1 MPIILISG
9 ILKFTIYIL
18 GIGLILF
25 VMYGVTYLLGERH
38 RDRETDEIYESGIK
52 TTGKARVKYSAQF
65 YLVAMLFVIFDL
77 EIIFLFG
84 WAVAA
89 RKLGWSGYLGMLVF
103 ALILIIG
110 LIYEWRMGAIDFLRQ
125 KSILPH
131 KREEKPL

>member
-9 ILKFTIYIL
+9 IVQFAVYLL
-18 GIGLILF
+18 GLGLILF
-25 VMYGVTYLLGERH
+25 VMYGVAFILGERH
-38 RDRETDEIYESGIK
+38 HGRETDEIYESGIK
-52 TTGKARVKYSAQF
+52 ATGKARVKYSAQF

-103 ALILIIG
+103 VAILVVG

-125 KSILPH
+125 KSILSR
-131 KREEKPL
+131 K